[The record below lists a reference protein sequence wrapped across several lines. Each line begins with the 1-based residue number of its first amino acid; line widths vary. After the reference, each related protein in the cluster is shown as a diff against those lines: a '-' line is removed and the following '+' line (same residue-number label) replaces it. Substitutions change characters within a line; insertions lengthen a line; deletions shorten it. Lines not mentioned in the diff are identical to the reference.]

1 MKEILDH
8 AKKNFITW
16 AVMFVVGFG
25 LGKALTYESIVA
37 DCEVLGMFRVGGYGA
52 HCNISKVPAKEIK
65 K

>member
-16 AVMFVVGFG
+16 LLMFVVGFG
-25 LGKALTYESIVA
+25 MGKILTYENIVA
-37 DCEVLGMFRVGGYGA
+37 DCEVLGMFRIGGYGA
-52 HCNISKVPAKEIK
+52 QCHISKVPAKDPK